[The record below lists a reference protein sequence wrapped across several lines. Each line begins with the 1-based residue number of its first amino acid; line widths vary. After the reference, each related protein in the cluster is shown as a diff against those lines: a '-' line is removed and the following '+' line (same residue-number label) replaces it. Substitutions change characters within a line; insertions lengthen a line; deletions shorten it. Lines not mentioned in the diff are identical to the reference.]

1 MTIDPV
7 KLKKDLYPIPSYSD
21 LTKRLK
27 YTLSYSFVRKAYHHD
42 MQEAQVYARQL
53 LGDDPKQRY
62 GGWLENLQK
71 TFNKMGTAGVKD
83 YQDLI
88 TRLGSEEELEAFA
101 QKLDIPIGDIIGV
114 LKLLL
119 YWVLP
124 GKINLNQLVDPQET
138 QKLAN
143 LAILKE
149 HGIRSNLDIL
159 EKGSSLAGRTNLA
172 AQSGL
177 PLEFITEM
185 TNRAD
190 FTRMPYFHGKTIN
203 NFFGAGYSTL
213 ELLANADLA
222 KLSADMLRYGQ
233 SIGKNLKFGMEV
245 DSGGIIA
252 RVLPKVVEY

>member
-21 LTKRLK
+21 LIKRLRN
-27 YTLSYSFVRKAYHHD
+27 TLSYPFVRVAYPHN
-42 MQEAQVYARQL
+42 MQEAQIYAKRL

-62 GGWLENLQK
+62 SSWLINLQK
-71 TFNKMGTAGVKD
+71 TFNQFGTAGVRD

-101 QKLDIPIGDIIGV
+101 QKLDIPLGDIIGV
-114 LKLLL
+114 LKFLL

-124 GKINLNQLVDPQET
+124 GKTNLNQLIDPQET
-138 QKLAN
+138 IKLEYM
-143 LAILKE
+143 AILKDQ
-149 HGIRSNLDIL
+149 GVRNNLDIL
-159 EKGSSLAGRTNLA
+159 EKGGSLAGRKILA
-172 AQSGL
+172 AQTGL
-177 PLEFITEM
+177 PLEFLTEM

-213 ELLANADLA
+213 ELLAKAEPQT
-222 KLSADMLRYGQ
+222 LSGDMLSYGR
-233 SIGKNLKFGMEV
+233 SIGKNLELGMEV
-245 DSGGIIA
+245 DSGRIIA
-252 RVLPKVVEY
+252 RVLPKIVE